1 MIAWTTST
9 PDMMAMAK
17 EAARRIQFYGGVYT
31 CIFEAPTKQEC
42 HRMKL
47 ASWLE
52 FRGPAWHF
60 DSDLFMLRQCAIC
73 QPSHEMLI
81 GNPDNAPG
89 GKYKGT
95 CVDSTQAINS
105 SLVGMDMSQKRMRD
119 LVKRAMDIQL
129 EIAGPDPIEDE
140 RFLNMAA
147 WESPL
152 MISRLS
158 TRWNWCSINPP
169 KDAIAVHAASQTNK
183 LEWLNQAVKNYES

>member
-1 MIAWTTST
+1 MIAWTTAT
-9 PDMMAMAK
+9 PDMMSMAE
-17 EAARRIQFYGGVYT
+17 EASRRIQFYGGVYT
-31 CIFEAPTKQEC
+31 CIFEASTKQEC

-60 DSDLFMLRQCAIC
+60 DSDLFMLRNCAIG
-73 QPSHEMLI
+73 QPCNEILI

-89 GKYKGT
+89 GKYHGT
-95 CVDSTQAINS
+95 CVDPTHAINS
-105 SLVGMDMSQKRMRD
+105 SLVGMDMSQARMRN
-119 LVKRAMDIQL
+119 LVKRSMEIQL
-129 EIAGPDPIEDE
+129 EISGPDPVEDE

-158 TRWNWCSINPP
+158 TRWNWCSISPP
-169 KDAIAVHAASQTNK
+169 KDAIAVHAASQEDK
-183 LEWLNQAVKNYES
+183 MKWLEQAVKNYES